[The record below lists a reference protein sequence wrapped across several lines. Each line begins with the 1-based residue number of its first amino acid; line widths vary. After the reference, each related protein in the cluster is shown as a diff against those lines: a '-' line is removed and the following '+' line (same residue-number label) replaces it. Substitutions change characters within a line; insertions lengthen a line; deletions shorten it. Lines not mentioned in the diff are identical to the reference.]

1 MPYRGHKQ
9 WARRF
14 SRADRKNFKSI
25 GPARAPRARG
35 GTRNDAGAAM
45 VEMAMVLSLLVML
58 LVGTVT
64 AAIAFGQNNSI
75 ENSAREAS
83 RFGAT
88 LPGPVDTTWLQSVRD
103 VARAAAQGALDPSD
117 SGQYICVAF
126 INGASI
132 MSLTDTAGVEAYP
145 GTACFSDGLPAD
157 ELRVQVMTQTDA
169 TIEAMLFSID
179 VTLSAPAA
187 ARYERS

>member
-1 MPYRGHKQ
+1 MTYRGHD
-9 WARRF
+9 RRQLR
-14 SRADRKNFKSI
+14 RADRDHSHEK
-25 GPARAPRARG
+25 
-35 GTRNDAGAAM
+35 GAAM
-45 VEMAMVLSLLVML
+45 VEMAMVFSILIML

-88 LPGPVDTTWLQSVRD
+88 LPGPVDNTWLQTVRD
-103 VARAAAQGALDPSD
+103 VARAAAQGELDP
-117 SGQYICVAF
+117 GTPGRYICVAF
-126 INGASI
+126 VNGASI
-132 MSLTDTAGVEAYP
+132 LSLTDTAGVEAYP
-145 GTACFSDGLPAD
+145 GTACFTDGLPAD
-157 ELRVQVMTQTDA
+157 ELRVQVVTRTDA
-169 TIEAMLFSID
+169 TIEAVLFSTT

>member
-1 MPYRGHKQ
+1 
-9 WARRF
+9 
-14 SRADRKNFKSI
+14 
-25 GPARAPRARG
+25 
-35 GTRNDAGAAM
+35 M
-45 VEMAMVLSLLVML
+45 VEMAMVFSLLIML

-88 LPGPVDTTWLQSVRD
+88 LPGPVNNTWLQTVRN
-103 VARAAAQGALDPSD
+103 VARAAAQGELDPTSP
-117 SGQYICVAF
+117 GQYICVAF
-126 INGASI
+126 ISPTLI
-132 MSLTDTAGVEAYP
+132 LSLTDTAGAEAYP
-145 GTACFSDGLPAD
+145 GIPCFADGLPAD
-157 ELRVQVMTQTDA
+157 ELRVQVLTQTDA
-169 TIEAMLFSID
+169 TIEAVLFSTD